1 MVADAIAANTDI
13 RVAAARGDT
22 VALLDTSVRITGA
35 RVDGGRS
42 DRLDV
47 LRVTALRDQ
56 QAALVPQILADR
68 RAALLRLAMV
78 RR

>member
-1 MVADAIAANTDI
+1 VVADAIAANTDI

-22 VALLDTSVRITGA
+22 VALLDMSVRITGA

>member
-1 MVADAIAANTDI
+1 VVADAIAANTDI

-22 VALLDTSVRITGA
+22 VALLDMPVRITGA

>member
-22 VALLDTSVRITGA
+22 VALLDMSVRITGV

>member
-22 VALLDTSVRITGA
+22 VALLDMSVRITGA